1 MFTEY
6 YQDCKKVGVF
16 LEDGDTGICMGDI
29 VCAFN
34 DSIDFACEGIS
45 DDGIP
50 LGIPVCGGNDY
61 VYYPVTIDD
70 GTNFRIDHYDLSR
83 LRLKGMCIIKGF

>member
-6 YQDCKKVGVF
+6 YKDCKKVGVF
-16 LEDGDTGICMGDI
+16 LEDGDNDICMSDI
-29 VCAFN
+29 VLAFN

-45 DDGIP
+45 DDDIP
-50 LGIPVCGGNDY
+50 IGIPVCGGNDY
-61 VYYPVTIDD
+61 VYYSITIDD